1 MKSLCVNFGHLSFK
15 SNVKNASAAQDTS
28 GAASGSSNS
37 SSGNVTNDEESFHS
51 ADDTDEC
58 VTSALASKMRS
69 LTPAGASSGGREDDP
84 AMAQIID
91 ASYIKFEVRL
101 KQLQVLIV
109 DGFSAKVDSASFIKN
124 ISALGD
130 DSYLLRPLDVVL
142 HMQQCVYRDD
152 PKLPAWRIFGHLPL
166 IQSTVYDVKLEQTLQ
181 LVMSIPTP
189 GANEYKATRRALK
202 AKRFRDLKELE
213 AVGEEGEDDDE
224 EDGDQSESDEEE
236 ENYEDEGDEEEDED
250 ELIDNL
256 KSLAISDQAS
266 GSGSD
271 DHKKEEQEVQQ
282 TISLEF
288 AFEIG
293 EMRFTLQE
301 TVVRHFDHITMR
313 VASFGTALQLKTY
326 DSTYHIYLK
335 QIECEYGLLS
345 DVGGAKL
352 YLISSFRPCA
362 ESQQQQQASRADEPP
377 PTNLVDVAITQTDLL
392 SPTLGPVH
400 KNILTNVNVRLCLID
415 FVLNPIAVRNVMLF
429 ADEFQRRVTTT
440 TNATAAEKNK
450 QAARKVTKKVV
461 KKIYKFQPNSIY
473 HSDQK
478 VKELIWSQQPGTK
491 TTSKRGQTKGKQLS
505 VTSDAAVDIVE
516 VKCEAKM
523 DGIKVRLCTQTQS
536 YLQFA
541 VSNLTVDS
549 VQRRDEHRI
558 DFELHSVSVRDLDPR
573 AIFTH
578 IVSLNDALDSNL
590 IRVQL
595 VMHSPPEVTAAA
607 AVSDTSQL
615 ASNAL
620 ARQYNKERFYFRNYL
635 NADYFDLVV
644 KANISK
650 LRFVFL
656 NKHLN
661 LLLNMVNVFDMTT
674 TGTTPPPPTPTPPPP
689 STQQP
694 KSMTTSV
701 TSISAAK
708 EAAEATKERFDFLY
722 RVKLDITLNAPVIF
736 LTPSDELS
744 SSQALFLDCGLIIV
758 KSHLDILG
766 DYWSSAA
773 TTASS
778 TAVALPSSITTSI
791 FKKKRL
797 VNDRLIVHR
806 LRIPPVVETQKI
818 SLSNMEI
825 SK

>member
-166 IQSTVYDVKLEQTLQ
+166 IQSTVYDVRLEQTLK

-189 GANEYKATRRALK
+189 VANENK
-202 AKRFRDLKELE
+202 AKS
-213 AVGEEGEDDDE
+213 GEEDE
-224 EDGDQSESDEEE
+224 EGAANDE
-236 ENYEDEGDEEEDED
+236 ENYGEEEDED
-250 ELIDNL
+250 ELLDDF
-256 KSLAISDQAS
+256 KSLAARRQSTNAT
-266 GSGSD
+266 D
-271 DHKKEEQEVQQ
+271 DDKQEEKQEEEVKQK
-282 TISLEF
+282 ISLEF

-352 YLISSFRPCA
+352 YLISSSLT
-362 ESQQQQQASRADEPP
+362 EKTD
-377 PTNLVDVAITQTDLL
+377 NLVDVSITQTDLL

-400 KNILTNVNVRLCLID
+400 KNTLTNVNVRFGLVD
-415 FVLNPIAVRNVMLF
+415 FVFNPIAARNVMLF
-429 ADEFQRRVTTT
+429 VDELKGHVTSTAA
-440 TNATAAEKNK
+440 NEATAHKYMHTM
-450 QAARKVTKKVV
+450 RKVTKMIV
-461 KKIYKFQPNSIY
+461 KRIYAIQPNSIY
-473 HSDQK
+473 LSDQK
-478 VKELIWSQQPGTK
+478 IKELIWSSSSSSPQSGK
-491 TTSKRGQTKGKQLS
+491 TTSKRGGNQQAIQLFS
-505 VTSDAAVDIVE
+505 AVDVDIVKL
-516 VKCEAKM
+516 KCEAKM
-523 DGIKVRLCTQTQS
+523 DGFKVRLCTQTHN
-536 YLQFA
+536 YLQFS

-549 VQRRDEHRI
+549 VHRRDELRI
-558 DFELHSVSVRDLDPR
+558 DFELQSMSVRDLYPR

-578 IVSLNDALDSNL
+578 IVSLNDAHESNL

-595 VMHSPPEVTAAA
+595 VIHSPP
-607 AVSDTSQL
+607 AV
-615 ASNAL
+615 ANNSNAL
-620 ARQYNKERFYFRNYL
+620 ARQYNKERFFFRNYL

-650 LRFVFL
+650 LRFVCL

-661 LLLNMVNVFDMTT
+661 LLLNMVNVFDMATT
-674 TGTTPPPPTPTPPPP
+674 TTTTTTTSTTPPPPP

-694 KSMTTSV
+694 KSMKTSV

-736 LTPSDELS
+736 LTPSDQLG
-744 SSQALFLDCGLIIV
+744 SSQALFLDCGLITI
-758 KSHLDILG
+758 KSQTKEILNG
-766 DYWSSAA
+766 YWSS
-773 TTASS
+773 TAS
-778 TAVALPSSITTSI
+778 TATGNTSTTSI
-791 FKKKRL
+791 FKKKKL
-797 VNDRLIVHR
+797 INDRLISHR
-806 LRIPPVVETQKI
+806 LRIPPVVETQMVK
-818 SLSNMEI
+818 LSNMEI
-825 SK
+825 SKYNKKDKNIGEIRRIMLY